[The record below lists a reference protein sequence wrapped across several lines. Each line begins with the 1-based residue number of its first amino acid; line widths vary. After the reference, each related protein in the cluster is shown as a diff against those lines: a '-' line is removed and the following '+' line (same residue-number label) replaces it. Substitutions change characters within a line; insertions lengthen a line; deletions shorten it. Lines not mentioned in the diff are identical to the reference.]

1 LYHLFCFVKQTKN
14 YKVRFEELA
23 LKAGF
28 AKRNI
33 PKSEQDEMYQ
43 ADDIELWEL
52 RLKSD
57 LSSIEFQNEGGLSV
71 EVLDDGDVFDR
82 AEMKPQCR
90 VRVGTCTY
98 SLNRVSNG
106 GIGGD
111 LWASS
116 VAMSNHLLMTYTSS
130 KYPSGMEGLK
140 VLELGSGIGLVALTC
155 RQLGAEL
162 VATDMPSVL
171 PLLEENIARNNQAL
185 VGKGSVQ
192 VVPYMWGTSPPP
204 PSSSQDAWM
213 EVKFDLILCADCVY
227 AQSSIEPLLAALL
240 ALSTPN
246 TEVK

>member
-1 LYHLFCFVKQTKN
+1 M
-14 YKVRFEELA
+14 
-23 LKAGF
+23 
-28 AKRNI
+28 KRNI

-57 LSSIEFQNEGGLSV
+57 LNSVEFQNEGGLSV
-71 EVLDDGDVFDR
+71 EVLDDGDVFGR
-82 AEMKPQCR
+82 AEIKPQCQ
-90 VRVGTCTY
+90 VRVGACTY

-116 VAMSNHLLMTYTSS
+116 VAMSNHLLVTYISS
-130 KYPSGMEGLK
+130 KYPSGMKGLK

-162 VATDMPSVL
+162 VATDMPSVI
-171 PLLEENIARNNQAL
+171 PLLEENIARNHQAL
-185 VGKGSVQ
+185 VGEGSIQ
-192 VVPYMWGTSPPP
+192 VVPYMWGSSSSPP
-204 PSSSQDAWM
+204 QDAWM
-213 EVKFDLILCADCVY
+213 EVKFDVILCADCVY
-227 AQSSIEPLLAALL
+227 AQTSIEPLLAALL